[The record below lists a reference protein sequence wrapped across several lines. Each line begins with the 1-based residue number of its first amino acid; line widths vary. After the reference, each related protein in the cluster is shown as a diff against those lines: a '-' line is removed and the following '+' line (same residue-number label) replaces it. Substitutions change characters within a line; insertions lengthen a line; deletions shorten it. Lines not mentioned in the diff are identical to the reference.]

1 MSSTNAETTTTDN
14 TETEKQPNIY
24 NFIIYIISI
33 IIVIIIY
40 VSCGGF
46 ILYGCKLAQSNIL
59 PTYINNFPYTDKKLS
74 IKPILTN
81 IFTTTKDNKSESVK
95 LEFPYNTYNSKNL
108 VLDMFREYKYEP
120 NSNNIVNYFISLIES
135 LMCFNYS
142 ALNLVLQKFNLLPE
156 SLIILLGPIVI
167 PFILFFIFFFDNF
180 YLIYLWFSNFGWFFK
195 ENENASG
202 INEANE
208 ANEANKSKPKWK
220 YVTLEEP
227 VNYAWSL
234 FIAFIFFILF
244 WFVLFLALPVLPFIT
259 LTICVIS
266 CLLYESTINKE
277 KMHSYDIVADVFK
290 YNKVPIMIVTSLFCI
305 ISAFTNLN
313 TITGLFS
320 IFFILAIYFDLINI
334 NLFKKI
340 IPLNLSYPIASNQVA
355 LKTSIVDSIPFLSL
369 PEDSSSTSTEKKALM
384 TGGSKSNF
392 IKKLNKIVSR

>member
-24 NFIIYIISI
+24 NFITYIILT

-74 IKPILTN
+74 ITPILTN
-81 IFTTTKDNKSESVK
+81 IFTTTKDNKTESVK
-95 LEFPYNTYNSKNL
+95 LEFPYDKYNSKNL

-142 ALNLVLQKFNLLPE
+142 ALNLILQKFNLLPE
-156 SLIILLGPIVI
+156 SLIILLGPIII

-202 INEANE
+202 TNETNE
-208 ANEANKSKPKWK
+208 TNKTNKSKPKWK

-227 VNYAWSL
+227 INYAWCL

-277 KMHSYDIVADVFK
+277 KMYSYNIVADVFK
-290 YNKVPIMIVTSLFCI
+290 YNKVPIMIIISLFSI

-340 IPLNLSYPIASNQVA
+340 IPLNLSYPTSSNQVA
-355 LKTSIVDSIPFLSL
+355 LKTSIVGSIPFLSA
-369 PEDSSSTSTEKKALM
+369 PEDNSTETTEKKALL

-392 IKKLNKIVSR
+392 IKKLKKIISR

>member
-202 INEANE
+202 INETNE

-355 LKTSIVDSIPFLSL
+355 LKTSIVGSIPFLSL

>member
-208 ANEANKSKPKWK
+208 ANESNKSKPKWK

-227 VNYAWSL
+227 VNYAWSR

-384 TGGSKSNF
+384 TGGCKSNF

>member
-208 ANEANKSKPKWK
+208 ANESNKSKPQWK

-227 VNYAWSL
+227 VNYAWSR

-290 YNKVPIMIVTSLFCI
+290 YNKVPIMIVISLFCI

-313 TITGLFS
+313 TTTGLFS
-320 IFFILAIYFDLINI
+320 IFFILAIYFNLINI

-340 IPLNLSYPIASNQVA
+340 IPLNLSYPTASNQVA
-355 LKTSIVDSIPFLSL
+355 LKTSIVDSTPFLSI
-369 PEDSSSTSTEKKALM
+369 PEDSGSTSTEKKALM
-384 TGGSKSNF
+384 SGGSKINF

>member
-24 NFIIYIISI
+24 NFIIYIILTI
-33 IIVIIIY
+33 IIIIIY

-74 IKPILTN
+74 VTPILTN

-95 LEFPYNTYNSKNL
+95 LEFPYDKYNSKNL

-120 NSNNIVNYFISLIES
+120 NSNNIVNYFISLVES

-142 ALNLVLQKFNLLPE
+142 ALNIILQKFNLLPE
-156 SLIILLGPIVI
+156 SLIILLGPIII

-195 ENENASG
+195 ENENAG
-202 INEANE
+202 GTNETNE
-208 ANEANKSKPKWK
+208 VNKSKPKWK
-220 YVTLEEP
+220 NVTLEEP
-227 VNYAWSL
+227 INYGWSL
-234 FIAFIFFILF
+234 FTAFIFFILF

-277 KMHSYDIVADVFK
+277 KMYSYNIVADVFK
-290 YNKVPIMIVTSLFCI
+290 YNKVPIMIIISLFCI

-320 IFFILAIYFDLINI
+320 IFFILAIYFNLINI

-340 IPLNLSYPIASNQVA
+340 IPLNLSYPTSSNQVA
-355 LKTSIVDSIPFLSL
+355 LKTSIVDSIPYLSL

-384 TGGSKSNF
+384 TGGFKSNF
-392 IKKLNKIVSR
+392 IKKLNKIISR

>member
-14 TETEKQPNIY
+14 TATEKQPNIY

-33 IIVIIIY
+33 IIVIVIY

-202 INEANE
+202 INETNE

-320 IFFILAIYFDLINI
+320 IFFILAIYFNLINI

>member
-24 NFIIYIISI
+24 NFITYIILT

-74 IKPILTN
+74 ITPILTN
-81 IFTTTKDNKSESVK
+81 IFTTTKDNKTESVK
-95 LEFPYNTYNSKNL
+95 LEFPYDKYNSKNL

-142 ALNLVLQKFNLLPE
+142 ALNIILQKFNLLPE
-156 SLIILLGPIVI
+156 SLIILLGPIII

-202 INEANE
+202 TNETNE
-208 ANEANKSKPKWK
+208 TNKTNKSKPKWK

-227 VNYAWSL
+227 INYAWCL

-277 KMHSYDIVADVFK
+277 KMYSYNIVADVFK
-290 YNKVPIMIVTSLFCI
+290 YNKVPIMIIISLFSI

-340 IPLNLSYPIASNQVA
+340 IPLNLSYPTSSNQVA
-355 LKTSIVDSIPFLSL
+355 LKTSIVGSIPFLSA
-369 PEDSSSTSTEKKALM
+369 PEDNSTETTEKKALL

-392 IKKLNKIVSR
+392 IKKLKKIISR